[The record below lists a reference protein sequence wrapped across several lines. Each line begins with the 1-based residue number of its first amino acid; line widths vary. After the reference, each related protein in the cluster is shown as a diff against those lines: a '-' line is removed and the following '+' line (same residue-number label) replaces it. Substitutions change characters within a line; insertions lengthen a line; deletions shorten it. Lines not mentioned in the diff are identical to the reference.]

1 VIFNIL
7 NSTVKFNIMAYRDFK
22 IKDLKAKFGIQEIG
36 TKLFDPLKIKK
47 INPSDKLLSDLA
59 EAEYITLSTEK
70 AVSERLVA
78 PVLVEIAKL
87 NEELQ
92 VFSGEIIV
100 ADKANGLNGELD
112 FVFARKPWTRK
123 PENPLLCVTES
134 KLGLINSGVDQA
146 TAQMLGLRIF
156 NHNNGHDEDI
166 IHGAVTDGTSW
177 RFLKLK
183 GNDLLLDLHVYSTE
197 NLPLLLGV
205 LQEIINFYKK

>member
-1 VIFNIL
+1 
-7 NSTVKFNIMAYRDFK
+7 MAYRDFK
-22 IKDLKAKFGIQEIG
+22 MKDLGTKFGIQEMGID
-36 TKLFDPLKIKK
+36 LFDANKILRVEPSNSLK
-47 INPSDKLLSDLA
+47 SKLADA
-59 EAEYITLSTEK
+59 QYITLSTEK
-70 AVSERLVA
+70 AVSEQLVA

-87 NEELQ
+87 NEDLQ

-123 PENPLLCVTES
+123 PQNPLLCVTEA

-146 TAQMLGLRIF
+146 AAQMLGLRIF
-156 NHNNGHDEDI
+156 NQKNGYDEII

-177 RFLKLK
+177 RFLKLE
-183 GNDLLLDLHVYSTE
+183 GTNLLLDLHVYTTE